1 MAPAAR
7 RPLAQ
12 RVPRKLYHSSPKDL
26 LELAGRRYRLLAKR
40 RRTPPALT
48 PEFFES
54 GEYEELMSR
63 HVPHDGN
70 YGLHEA
76 ETATKSFMFRAFEV
90 DDVLR
95 AFCWRGVQENL
106 DLILGLL
113 AGSSR
118 PVVDLG
124 GAASPFG
131 LGSVI
136 VDLLPYDIEGN
147 EVPYRTVSEL
157 PSQAGVILSSHT
169 LEHIP
174 ELPAELERI
183 RDSLVSGGTLVAHV
197 PAFSCVRWR
206 AGTHSHASFGD
217 HAWTFGLSNMPNVPE
232 GLAHYVEIDRLLAD
246 YFEVES
252 AVYCGDDSIFA
263 VCKRQ

>member
-1 MAPAAR
+1 MA
-7 RPLAQ
+7 RPLPQ
-12 RVPRKLYHSSPKDL
+12 RVARKLYRSSPKEL
-26 LELAGRRYRLLAKR
+26 VELARKRYGLLAKR
-40 RRTPPALT
+40 RSTPPPLT
-48 PEFFES
+48 LDFFQS
-54 GEYEELMSR
+54 GLYEELMNR
-63 HVPHDGN
+63 HVPYDGK

-76 ETATKSFMFRAFEV
+76 ETATKSFMFRAFETEH
-90 DDVLR
+90 VLR

-113 AGSSR
+113 KDSSG

-124 GAASPFG
+124 GAAGPFG
-131 LGSVI
+131 LGSVV
-136 VDLLPYDIEGN
+136 VDLLPYDVDGN
-147 EVPYRTVSEL
+147 GVPYRTLSEL
-157 PSQAGVILSSHT
+157 PSQPSVILSSHT

-183 RDSLVSGGTLVAHV
+183 RDSLAPGGTLVAHV

-217 HAWTFGLSNMPNVPE
+217 HAWTFGLSDTPDVPE
-232 GLAHYVEIDRLLAD
+232 GLVNYVEIDALLAR
-246 YFEVES
+246 YFQVES

-263 VCKRQ
+263 VCRRP